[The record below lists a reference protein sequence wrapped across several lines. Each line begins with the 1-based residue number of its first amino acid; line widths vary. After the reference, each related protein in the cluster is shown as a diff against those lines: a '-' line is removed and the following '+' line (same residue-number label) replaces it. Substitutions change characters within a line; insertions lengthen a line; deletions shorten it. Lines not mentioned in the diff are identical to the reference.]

1 MNIDKIEIGTV
12 IDHIPC
18 GEGLKLVPLLRL
30 HELSKVVSIGLN
42 LPSDRMGSKDLI
54 KVEGRFFSEEELN
67 QIALLAPEATISL
80 IEMGA
85 VRKKFAVKLPEKVEN
100 LYTCRNTN
108 CITRGE
114 NVNSS
119 FTLHQTRSNI
129 ILNCEFCGTPWQH

>member
-1 MNIDKIEIGTV
+1 MNIDKIQNGTV
-12 IDHIPC
+12 IDHIPQ
-18 GEGLKLVPLLRL
+18 GEGLKLIPLLRL
-30 HELSKVVSIGLN
+30 SELSKIVSLGLN
-42 LPSDRMGSKDLI
+42 LPSKRLGTKDLI

-80 IEMGA
+80 IEKGE

-114 NVNSS
+114 GVKSS
-119 FTLHQTRSNI
+119 FSLHQASSNL
-129 ILNCEFCGTPWQH
+129 ILNCEYCGTPWQH

>member
-1 MNIDKIEIGTV
+1 MNIDKIQIGTV
-12 IDHIPC
+12 IDHIPH

-30 HELSKVVSIGLN
+30 HELPKIVSIGLN
-42 LPSDRMGSKDLI
+42 LPSKKLGTKDLI
-54 KVEGRFFSEEELN
+54 KVEGRFFSEDELD

-80 IEMGA
+80 IEKGA
-85 VRKKFAVKLPEKVEN
+85 VQKKFAVKLPEKVEN

-114 NVNSS
+114 GVNSS
-119 FTLHQTRSNI
+119 FTLHQTSSNL